1 MPSLAELLEEQS
13 VVLMEATI
21 PPDMTLDEW
30 RRRHARP
37 SRRPQRVPRWLQPG
51 RRGDE

>member
-1 MPSLAELLEEQS
+1 MPSLAEILERQS
-13 VVLMEATI
+13 VIVMDATV

-37 SRRPQRVPRWLQPG
+37 SRRRRLPRWLRPD
-51 RRGDE
+51 RAGDA